1 MAFDPSQPFEIV
13 EEPEAQATGFDP
25 SQPFEVVTD
34 EAPPVAQASGFDPS
48 QPFEIVDM
56 AAEQVAREFGPV
68 PGAVSVPR
76 DPAAEVEFTGK
87 DAAFRVTGGMV
98 ADPTTGQ
105 VQPSGAIVFDQ
116 SSPERLSQGIEEA
129 WKAGAIDGERYAKLK
144 EMQAPVLKVL
154 EDRRKL
160 QAKAATDP
168 QLAAFLQG
176 AGRGGAATLGAI
188 GGAKMLGAVGAAG
201 GMAVAGPPGA
211 AVGGLVLGTA
221 GAIGGGIAGGLG
233 MEQVQKFLGKHFE
246 EYDNALKAAE
256 LYPLETTAGQ
266 LALAL
271 PAAGVSVAQGARAL
285 ATTASGAGGMPAAV
299 RQGAAALGLGAGTGA
314 AATAADALVRGEAVT
329 PEALAVGAA
338 GGAAMGGFFLNP
350 GVARTADVANVLG
363 KVRAGQALTAEEAA
377 VAQAV
382 GAARPQGRAQLAA
395 AEQAGGQQVRMDV
408 EVPTASVAGMMPAAG
423 RARVS
428 TEFYVPPKLP
438 EAAVLRLQAGR
449 QAPERTTGPV
459 VPTGETIVP
468 RTMSRGQLPE
478 MTGMRVAPV
487 TVLPT
492 GEERIVPPPIGAP
505 SPATMSPINYVEAV
519 AETRGIPVFA
529 PEEET
534 ALLDEHFQQVKD
546 AVARREPV
554 SAAALDMY
562 EMRVPFYS
570 RDEQTGVAQFD
581 EGLFEEHFRLLA
593 ESQRADAEQAQD
605 GGVELLKAVLDA
617 GGLPSP
623 RSGRDKAIWTG
634 ELRSLYETAS
644 AAGRGKGA
652 DNQVGIFLP
661 KLFRKDAPDLDK
673 MVLALQA
680 KGFRVNS
687 EAELI
692 ELLDNRL
699 RSGREVFAYGELSN
713 DPMELAGR
721 RPRGPAPGA
730 PRQMDLL
737 GQDEGGFALV
747 SEVDRT
753 SLTPEEMALRAR
765 KAERKAEADAAQG
778 DLFGM
783 EQASGGGAQ
792 VPPGQPVGMAAM
804 GPPDWVLKPGET
816 SEGRRL
822 IKGIA
827 NFKPGQQWG
836 FRSIVDLLN
845 RAVQVEMRRSR
856 SQTKTRNPA
865 HYRPANHLV
874 FTRDSQSQINFHEA
888 GHGLQYLLLAREP
901 EVLKPHAA
909 ELMGLVNRPGSMASE
924 PPTSASEAQKQAY
937 RLGEGVAEWL
947 RLRMMEPAAVER
959 LAVTKALE
967 AAAERHYPGIT
978 AALRDGAR
986 AVNAFNQQPVAV
998 RWQMFNTAGTAPVG
1012 ANELLGA
1019 VVRGGESLARLL
1031 ASGSPLSKLDRRMF
1045 RAIVKNREQVGMTY
1059 KQAVA
1064 AARRVRSQATEPLMN
1079 AYNMILSLGQ
1089 EVQLAIS
1096 GQGPS
1101 KGLRV
1106 VGPDGNLQYF
1116 SKAAWVDLRRRV
1128 PAGKLAQFD
1137 AAAWALESLERWEA
1151 DKLEYPGM
1159 REGITPDDLRAIV
1172 QQAQRD
1178 IPGFGQLFVE
1188 QMNFQNAL
1196 LAIKEYGGL
1205 VSAEEA
1211 AKIRGA
1217 RETYW
1222 PLPRHV
1228 EGVART
1234 AGGRGG
1240 ADMNAGLFRARGG
1253 SDAIR
1258 QIDEVTEERTRQ
1270 ALEAYY
1276 WNRMGN
1282 TMVDRLA
1289 KVAKDRRLPIEARA
1303 MAGQMMTPM
1312 KMPQKVAATVSREE
1326 ALGWVLESIK
1336 DAMETA
1342 TGIRPEITAE
1352 DVNLSWNFRD
1362 VWRPTKPGDANVVS
1376 LLRDGERMFYQ
1387 VGDPAV
1393 FGMFAAPQV
1402 ASNAG
1407 RFVAWAVGPMTQNW
1421 KRAITQGT
1429 VFALRNLFRD
1439 TFTQTVLNPDP
1450 VGWVPGWSHFR
1461 GVVNKFTRKYPQV
1474 MQEGL
1479 LLSRIQPTDTEL
1491 VQSVKHGA
1499 VWQWFMEGLY
1509 VSQAKDPVVRL
1520 LATVLQPSNWLFPL
1534 WKTADVVN
1542 LVGPGAVVGFGVG
1555 GPVGAAVGAVAGPLV
1570 GFSGPQI
1577 AQFFETAGREGAA
1590 VSVLRRGGTDEEA
1603 LAKYWSAAG
1612 QFNEHS
1618 GIPDARIAMSIQGF
1632 TNPMFQGTRNAMQ
1645 RLTDPDPKVRGTA
1658 WTRLL
1663 VMMPLT
1669 FGGAATMAYLMMSD
1683 RQRDK
1688 ERQRPVDQR
1697 MNFMDLGGLS
1707 VPFPFG
1713 PEGAMASMI
1722 YNATLDDLLGRPKVD
1737 AERSAWT
1744 LLKKVGGDVSPL
1756 QVFGPQL
1763 ATLLE
1768 ARMNFSEFQQRNIV
1782 SPWMINLP
1790 ASEQYYS
1797 TTPEFYREMGK
1808 MFDYSP
1814 AKLQYIVQ
1822 QGISRQLDEVL
1833 RMVESVDRGRPV
1845 QEDADVPFVGRLFT
1859 RDPIGFNSQAVRS
1872 AAAVEERLQLLDTRL
1887 NANGWGWLKGAAPD
1901 ELRGLPDERLRA
1913 LGVQLAVLQS
1923 LRRGLRSLDEQ
1934 SELAK
1939 YFALKGDYAAERNIR
1954 AAQVLRAQAVLTH
1967 NEPLVG
1973 RIDTALEL
1981 LNQIGPAS
1989 RDAQAADYW
1998 RRAR

>member
-1 MAFDPSQPFEIV
+1 MTDAEALAFLEDAGGPPRGGRIV
-13 EEPEAQATGFDP
+13 REPEPIFPTDLHALAFLNEEEPK
-25 SQPFEVVTD
+25 
-34 EAPPVAQASGFDPS
+34 
-48 QPFEIVDM
+48 VDV
-56 AAEQVAREFGPV
+56 AAEQVAREFGPG

-129 WKAGAIDGERYAKLK
+129 WQAGAIDGERYAKLK

-168 QLAAFLQG
+168 QLAAFLTG
-176 AGRGGAATLGAI
+176 AGRGGAAMLGAI
-188 GGAKMLGAVGAAG
+188 GGAKALGAAGAAG

-211 AVGGLVLGTA
+211 AVGGVALGTV
-221 GAIGGGIAGGLG
+221 GAIGGGIAAGLG
-233 MEQVQKFLGKHFE
+233 MEQVQRFLGNHFE

-314 AATAADALVRGEAVT
+314 AGAAIDATVRGEAVT
-329 PEALAVGAA
+329 PETLAVGAA

-350 GVARTADVANVLG
+350 GVARTPEVANILG
-363 KVRAGQALTAEEAA
+363 KIRAGQALTAEESV

-428 TEFYVPPKLP
+428 TEWQTQPRLPGNALEKLALMRETAAQARAPRTAAGTPP
-438 EAAVLRLQAGR
+438 LQT
-449 QAPERTTGPV
+449 EV
-459 VPTGETIVP
+459 VP

-478 MTGMRVAPV
+478 MTGMRTAPV

-492 GEERIVPPPIGAP
+492 GGEAIATTEVGAP
-505 SPATMSPINYVEAV
+505 SPAMMDPLQWVETVAAAQDLPI
-519 AETRGIPVFA
+519 FA

-534 ALLDEHFQQVKD
+534 GMLSEHLRLVQD
-546 AVARREPV
+546 AIRMEQPV
-554 SAAALDMY
+554 NPAALDFY
-562 EMRVPFYS
+562 ELRHPPGYVP
-570 RDEQTGVAQFD
+570 DEKSGMLRFDAKAFDVEWKAMMQGREDDLAQ
-581 EGLFEEHFRLLA
+581 A
-593 ESQRADAEQAQD
+593 KD
-605 GGVELLKAVLDA
+605 GGVELLQAVMDA
-617 GGLPSP
+617 GGLPAFTTG
-623 RSGRDKAIWTG
+623 RSKAIWSG
-634 ELRSLYETAS
+634 ELKSLSETAR
-644 AAGRGKGA
+644 AAGERGSSDNRKGVMI
-652 DNQVGIFLP
+652 N
-661 KLFRKDAPDLDK
+661 KLFRRDAPDLDK
-673 MVLALQA
+673 LVISLQA

-699 RSGREVFAYGELSN
+699 RSGREVYAYGAMSEEAM
-713 DPMELAGR
+713 PELAGR
-721 RPRGPAPGA
+721 RPRGSVPGA

-765 KAERKAEADAAQG
+765 EAERKAEADAAQG

-845 RAVQVEMRRSR
+845 RAVMVEMRRSR
-856 SQTKTRNPA
+856 SQTKARNPA
-865 HYRPANHLV
+865 HYKPANHLV

-924 PPTSASEAQKQAY
+924 PPASASEAQKQAY

-986 AVNAFNQQPVAV
+986 AVNAFNQQPAAV
-998 RWQMFNTAGTAPVG
+998 RWQMFNTATTAPVG
-1012 ANELLGA
+1012 ANDLLGA
-1019 VVRGGESLARLL
+1019 VVRGGETVARLL

-1045 RAIVKNREQVGMTY
+1045 RAIVRNREQVGMTY

-1064 AARRVRSQATEPLMN
+1064 AARKVRTHATEPLLN
-1079 AYNMILSLGQ
+1079 AYNMILGIGQ

-1096 GQGPS
+1096 GQGPA

-1106 VGPDGNLQYF
+1106 VGPDGKLEYF
-1116 SKAAWVDLRRRV
+1116 STAAWVDLRRRV
-1128 PAGKLAQFD
+1128 PAAKLAQFD
-1137 AAAWALESLERWEA
+1137 AAAWALESLERWKA
-1151 DKLEYPGM
+1151 KGLEYPGM
-1159 REGITPDDLRAIV
+1159 REGITPDDLAEIV

-1205 VSAEEA
+1205 VSAEEV
-1211 AKIRGA
+1211 AKITQRD
-1217 RETYW
+1217 TYW
-1222 PLPRHV
+1222 PMPRNV
-1228 EGVART
+1228 DGVART

-1240 ADMNAGLFRARGG
+1240 ADVNAGIFRARGG

-1276 WNRMGN
+1276 WNRLG
-1282 TMVDRLA
+1282 TVMVDRLA
-1289 KVAKDRRLPIEARA
+1289 NAAKDKRLPMEARA
-1303 MAGQMMTPM
+1303 MAGQMMVPM
-1312 KMPQKVAATVSREE
+1312 KMPQKVAATVSRDE
-1326 ALGWVLESIK
+1326 ALGWVLESVK
-1336 DAMETA
+1336 DAVEA
-1342 TGIRPEITAE
+1342 AVGFRPEITAD

-1376 LLRDGERMFYQ
+1376 LLRDGERVFYQ

-1407 RFVAWAVGPMTQNW
+1407 RFVAWATGPMTQNW

-1439 TFTQTVLNPDP
+1439 MFTQTILNPDP

-1499 VWQWFMEGLY
+1499 VWQWFTEGWY

-1534 WKTADVVN
+1534 WKTADLFN
-1542 LVGPGAVVGFGVG
+1542 LITG
-1555 GPVGAAVGAVAGPLV
+1555 GRTL
-1570 GFSGPQI
+1570 

-1590 VSVLRRGGTDEEA
+1590 LSVLRRGGTDEQA
-1603 LAKYWSAAG
+1603 LAKYWTAAG

-1618 GIPDARIAMSIQGF
+1618 GVPDLRIAMSIQGF

-1645 RLTDPDPKVRGTA
+1645 RLTDPDPAVRGTA

-1663 VMMPLT
+1663 VMMPT
-1669 FGGAATMAYLMMSD
+1669 VFGGAATMAYLMMSD
-1683 RQRDK
+1683 REREK

-1722 YNATLDDLLGRPKVD
+1722 YNATMDDLLGRPKVD
-1737 AERSAWT
+1737 AQRSAWT
-1744 LLKKVGGDVSPL
+1744 LLKKVGGDMSPL

-1763 ATLLE
+1763 ATLME

-1808 MFDYSP
+1808 MMDYSP

-1833 RMVESVDRGRPV
+1833 RMVEAVDRGRPV
-1845 QEDADVPFVGRLFT
+1845 QEHADVPFIGRLFT

-1872 AAAVEERLQLLDTRL
+1872 AADVEARLQLLDTRL
-1887 NANGWGWLKGAAPD
+1887 NSNGWGWLKGAAPD
-1901 ELRGLPDERLRA
+1901 ELRGVPDERLRA

-1923 LRRGLRSLDEQ
+1923 LRKGLRSLDEQ

-1939 YFALKGDYAAERNIR
+1939 YFALKGDFAAERNIR
-1954 AAQVLRAQAVLTH
+1954 TAQTLRAQAVLTH
-1967 NEPLVG
+1967 NEPLIE

-1981 LNQIGPAS
+1981 VKQIGPAT
-1989 RDAQAADYW
+1989 REAQAADYW